1 MMVPAVGL
9 FVPLIRAVQTMD
21 PAAFIELIN
30 TGVSVAILFFFIRG
44 DVVSK
49 RTVETITE
57 KLVAELSARIIEA
70 VNRIMKERDDDLRE
84 RLNRIEGCI
93 NSLDVDNRRA
103 L

>member
-1 MMVPAVGL
+1 
-9 FVPLIRAVQTMD
+9 MD